1 MADHDDKETKKQLE
15 AQARWAA
22 LDDADIDETIRVL
35 LQLAKGQKF
44 LWWLLQVG
52 KVGMQPFT
60 GDRNTTDFQCGELN
74 VGQQILARY
83 IDVNPLGY
91 AEMQMERKREDERR
105 DDLSRPRDGD
115 PRSDDPD
122 GSADS

>member
-115 PRSDDPD
+115 SRSDDPD